1 MPTSV
6 CLQPWGR
13 AGVVGVGED
22 CVVCAC
28 QGACDSQAVS
38 GIRGAAG
45 EDDGVDVSECRGET
59 RETKSNVRLLG
70 SVGGWLR
77 GGLGMSGGYP
87 FGENGRL
94 DGSQRLYCGAW

>member
-1 MPTSV
+1 MGIGEA
-6 CLQPWGR
+6 C
-13 AGVVGVGED
+13 VG
-22 CVVCAC
+22 CVC
-28 QGACDSQAVS
+28 QGACDSRAVS
-38 GIRGAAG
+38 GIRGVVVAF
-45 EDDGVDVSECRGET
+45 VDADVPEGWVGT
-59 RETKSNVRLLG
+59 WETKSKVRLLG